1 MISVHGEGMAV
12 AKHIGGGGVEMKTS
26 THSSLLT
33 REFVGNHHRF
43 GSGGATGVARD
54 SYFRSSEKYSVSIM
68 WVCQRQS
75 KMLVITWAHWQARNV
90 ARGQPLRRRSGGH
103 GRCSVERCFLKFH
116 RSRGVSSIGG
126 FVCHPVEWQLGS
138 LSTARTRTRVDG
150 HNGHN
155 GREATGGGAG
165 RGGSVKRQ
173 CCVRH
178 GGLRCPEL
186 QYRIGFHHDGFRPA
200 G

>member
-75 KMLVITWAHWQARNV
+75 KMLVITWANWQARNV
-90 ARGQPLRRRSGGH
+90 ARGQPLRRRSGGAREVFS
-103 GRCSVERCFLKFH
+103 GTLLFE
-116 RSRGVSSIGG
+116 VSSI
-126 FVCHPVEWQLGS
+126 
-138 LSTARTRTRVDG
+138 TRG
-150 HNGHN
+150 
-155 GREATGGGAG
+155 
-165 RGGSVKRQ
+165 Q
-173 CCVRH
+173 
-178 GGLRCPEL
+178 
-186 QYRIGFHHDGFRPA
+186 QYRWIRVSSC
-200 G
+200 